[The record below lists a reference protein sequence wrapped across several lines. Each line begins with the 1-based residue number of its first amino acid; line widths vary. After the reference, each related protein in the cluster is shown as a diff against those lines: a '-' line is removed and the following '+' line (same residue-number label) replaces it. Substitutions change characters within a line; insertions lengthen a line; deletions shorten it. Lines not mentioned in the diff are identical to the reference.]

1 VVRIG
6 SNEGFTPR
14 RQRADMQRMIWPVAA
29 LAVFFLGF
37 VVVYGSILQSRAEAG
52 VARAARDEPIGE
64 AESA

>member
-1 VVRIG
+1 
-6 SNEGFTPR
+6 
-14 RQRADMQRMIWPVAA
+14 MQRMIWPVAA